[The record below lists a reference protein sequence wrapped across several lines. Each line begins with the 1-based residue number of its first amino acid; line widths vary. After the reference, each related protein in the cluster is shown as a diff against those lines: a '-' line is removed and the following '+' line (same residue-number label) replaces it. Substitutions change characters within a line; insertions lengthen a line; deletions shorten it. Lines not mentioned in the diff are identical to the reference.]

1 MRTGI
6 TTTFVP
12 LLHEDGRVR
21 FEAHK
26 PLSVRLLEGTVAGL
40 WLAVLAVL
48 VAAPIFWF

>member
-21 FEAHK
+21 FEPYK

-48 VAAPIFWF
+48 VAAPILWF